1 MSFVEIIPEK
11 CDLSYSCVRECPVN
25 AIEVKV
31 NQDYA
36 RIIPERCIGCGKC
49 INVCPQHAIVYED
62 SRELTKK
69 MLHSEKTTV
78 AIVAPSISGEFDDIE
93 DYRKFVQMIREL
105 GFDHV
110 NEVSFGADLV
120 ALKYKELF
128 DNFKGKYYITS
139 NCHAVVQHVQKYHPS
154 LINNMA
160 PLVSPAVATAKV
172 VRKKYG
178 SHINVVYLG
187 PCIDTKDEVSLYEG
201 ENRIDSV
208 LTFVELRQLF
218 DEFNIQESKVEFSDF
233 DPPIGYK
240 GSLFPIS
247 NGIFQAAGIDEDL
260 LTSSVINGSGK
271 TNTMNAVKQFE
282 EGITQIKHHFNLFFC
297 EGCLMGPG
305 TSPGGKKYNRRSKVI
320 DYANKRLR
328 DFDKNHWQ
336 EEIAKYYDL
345 DFTRDFENDD
355 QRIETPSEEKI
366 QEVLKA
372 IGKEN
377 ADDNLGCS
385 ACGYDSCRDF
395 AIAVSKGLAKTEM
408 CLSYTLRNRH
418 EYIKALRTTNEK
430 LAQTQKALK
439 ESEQKA
445 RKEKQSA
452 KEASETINAMLQKLP
467 SAVVIIDKNL
477 KIIQSNKTFIDYLGE
492 EAESIN
498 EVIPGL
504 VGADLKTLMPHNIY
518 TLFSHVLNNH
528 QNIVNRDIHLE
539 ERLLNLSIF
548 TIKKGKIVGAVFRD
562 MYAPEIR
569 KEQVIKRVSEV
580 IDKNLEMVQ
589 KIGYLLGEG
598 ASETEKM
605 LNSIIEFYQS
615 GEDEPNPHEGPGR
628 EQDDHPSSPGSQ
640 KVKGKPDTG
649 DQGDAPG
656 QTKSKDNSR
665 DPESRQDSGNTKDS
679 GKSKDSGNNNATGHE
694 Q

>member
-1 MSFVEIIPEK
+1 MSLIQIIKDK

-31 NQDYA
+31 NTDYA
-36 RIIPERCIGCGKC
+36 RIIPERCIGCGHC
-49 INVCPQHAIVYED
+49 VGVCPQDAIVYRD
-62 SRELTKK
+62 LRKQTKDLLK
-69 MLHSEKTTV
+69 SDKQTV
-78 AIVAPSISGEFDDIE
+78 AIVAPSISGEFDDIA
-93 DYRKFVQMIREL
+93 DYRRFVQMIRQL
-105 GFDHV
+105 GFDYV
-110 NEVSFGADLV
+110 NEVTFGADLI

-139 NCHAVVQHVQKYHPS
+139 NCQAVVSHVEKYHPE
-154 LINNMA
+154 LINNLA
-160 PLVSPAVATAKV
+160 PLVSPSIATAMV

-178 SHINVVYLG
+178 EDINVVYIG
-187 PCIDTKDEVSLYEG
+187 PCIDSKEEVKRYNGEG
-201 ENRIDSV
+201 KIDSV
-208 LTFVELRQLF
+208 LTFVELRELF
-218 DEFNIQESKVEFSDF
+218 DEFNIQESKMEYSDF

-247 NGIFQAAGIDEDL
+247 NGLFQAAGISEDL
-260 LTSSVINGSGK
+260 LTGTVINGSGK
-271 TNTMNAVKQFE
+271 VNSINAINQFE
-282 EGITQIKHHFNLFFC
+282 EGINQIRHHFNLFFC

-320 DYANKRLR
+320 DYANKRLET
-328 DFDKNHWQ
+328 FDKKEWE
-336 EEIAKYYDL
+336 EEIAKYIDL
-345 DFTRDFENDD
+345 DFTRSFQADD
-355 QRIETPSEEKI
+355 QRLEPPSEEKV

-372 IGKEN
+372 IGKE
-377 ADDNLGCS
+377 DNNSNVGCS
-385 ACGYDSCRDF
+385 ACGYPSCRDF

-408 CLSYTLRNRH
+408 CLTYTLRNRN

-445 RKEKQSA
+445 RKEKQAA

-467 SAVVIIDKNL
+467 SAVVIIDQNL
-477 KIIQSNKTFIDYLGE
+477 KVIQSNKTFIDYLGD
-492 EAESIN
+492 EAQSIN

-504 VGADLKTLMPHNIY
+504 VGADLKSLLPHNIF
-518 TLFSHVLNNH
+518 TLFSHVLDNQ
-528 QNIVNRDIHLE
+528 QNIVNRDIYLDDK
-539 ERLLNLSIF
+539 LLNLSIF
-548 TIKKGKIVGAVFRD
+548 NIKKGKIVGAVVRD

-569 KEQVIKRVSEV
+569 KEQVIKRVTEV

-598 ASETEKM
+598 ASETEQM

-615 GEDEPNPHEGPGR
+615 E
-628 EQDDHPSSPGSQ
+628 
-640 KVKGKPDTG
+640 K
-649 DQGDAPG
+649 
-656 QTKSKDNSR
+656 KDNRS
-665 DPESRQDSGNTKDS
+665 N
-679 GKSKDSGNNNATGHE
+679 E

>member
-1 MSFVEIIPEK
+1 MSLIQITKDK

-31 NQDYA
+31 NTDYA
-36 RIIPERCIGCGKC
+36 RIIPERCIGCGHC
-49 INVCPQHAIVYED
+49 VGVCPQDAIVYRD
-62 SRELTKK
+62 SKKQTKDLLK
-69 MLHSEKTTV
+69 SDKQTV
-78 AIVAPSISGEFDDIE
+78 AIVAPSISGEFDDIA
-93 DYRKFVQMIREL
+93 DYRRFVQMIRQL
-105 GFDHV
+105 GFDYV
-110 NEVSFGADLV
+110 NEVTFGADLI

-139 NCHAVVQHVQKYHPS
+139 NCQAVVSHVEKYHPE
-154 LINNMA
+154 LINNLA
-160 PLVSPAVATAKV
+160 PLVSPSIATAMV

-178 SHINVVYLG
+178 EDINVVYLG
-187 PCIDTKDEVSLYEG
+187 PCIDSKDEVKHYNG
-201 ENRIDSV
+201 AGKIDAV
-208 LTFVELRQLF
+208 LTFVELRELF
-218 DEFNIQESKVEFSDF
+218 DEFNIQESKMEYSDF

-247 NGIFQAAGIDEDL
+247 NGLFQAAGISEDL
-260 LTSSVINGSGK
+260 LTGTVINGSGK
-271 TNTMNAVKQFE
+271 VNSINAINQFE
-282 EGITQIKHHFNLFFC
+282 EGINQIRHHFNLFFC

-320 DYANKRLR
+320 DYANKRLET
-328 DFDKNHWQ
+328 FDKKEWE
-336 EEIAKYYDL
+336 EEIAKYMDL
-345 DFTRDFENDD
+345 DFTRSFQADD
-355 QRIETPSEEKI
+355 QRLEAPSEEKI

-372 IGKEN
+372 IGK
-377 ADDNLGCS
+377 DNNNSVVGCS
-385 ACGYDSCRDF
+385 ACGYPSCRDF

-408 CLSYTLRNRH
+408 CLTYTLRNRN

-445 RKEKQSA
+445 RKEKQAA

-467 SAVVIIDKNL
+467 SAVVIIDQNL
-477 KIIQSNKTFIDYLGE
+477 KVIQSNKTFIDYLGD
-492 EAESIN
+492 EAQSIN

-504 VGADLKTLMPHNIY
+504 VGADLKSLLPHNIF
-518 TLFSHVLNNH
+518 TLFSHVLDNQ
-528 QNIVNRDIHLE
+528 QNIVNRDIYLDDK
-539 ERLLNLSIF
+539 LLNLSIF
-548 TIKKGKIVGAVFRD
+548 NIKKGKIVGAVVRD

-569 KEQVIKRVSEV
+569 KEQVIKRVTEV

-598 ASETEKM
+598 ASETEQM

-615 GEDEPNPHEGPGR
+615 E
-628 EQDDHPSSPGSQ
+628 
-640 KVKGKPDTG
+640 K
-649 DQGDAPG
+649 
-656 QTKSKDNSR
+656 KDNRS
-665 DPESRQDSGNTKDS
+665 N
-679 GKSKDSGNNNATGHE
+679 E

>member
-1 MSFVEIIPEK
+1 MSIVEIIAEK

-31 NQDYA
+31 NKDYA

-49 INVCPQHAIVYED
+49 VNVCPQHAIVYQD
-62 SRELTKK
+62 SREQTRQL
-69 MLHSEKTTV
+69 LASGKTTV

-110 NEVSFGADLV
+110 NEVSFGADLI

-128 DNFKGKYYITS
+128 NNFKGKYYITS
-139 NCHAVVQHVQKYHPS
+139 NCHAVVSHVQKYHPD

-160 PLVSPAVATAKV
+160 PLVSPTIATAKV

-178 SHINVVYLG
+178 QDIQVVYIG
-187 PCIDTKDEVSLYEG
+187 PCIDTKEEAGLYEG
-201 ENRIDSV
+201 ENRIDAV
-208 LTFVELRQLF
+208 LTFRELRQLF
-218 DEFNIQESKVEFSDF
+218 KEFNIVESKVEFSDF

-247 NGIFQAAGIDEDL
+247 NGLFQAADIDENL

-271 TNTMNAVKQFE
+271 INTLNAIDQFE

-320 DYANKRLR
+320 DYANKRLKHI
-328 DFDKNHWQ
+328 DTKKW
-336 EEIAKYYDL
+336 EKEIAQYYDL
-345 DFTRDFENDD
+345 DFSRSFHNDD
-355 QRIETPSEEKI
+355 QRIEAPSEEKI

-372 IGKEN
+372 IGKED
-377 ADDNLGCS
+377 ADDRVGCS
-385 ACGYDSCRDF
+385 ACGYDTCRDF

-418 EYIKALRTTNEK
+418 EYIRALRTTNEK

-477 KIIQSNKTFIDYLGE
+477 KIIQSNKTFIDYLGD

-518 TLFSHVLNNH
+518 NLFSHVLNNY

-539 ERLLNLSIF
+539 EKLLNLSIF

-598 ASETEKM
+598 ASETEQM

-615 GEDEPNPHEGPGR
+615 GQE
-628 EQDDHPSSPGSQ
+628 EQDKSS
-640 KVKGKPDTG
+640 KPDN
-649 DQGDAPG
+649 Q
-656 QTKSKDNSR
+656 KS
-665 DPESRQDSGNTKDS
+665 SGNQNTSD
-679 GKSKDSGNNNATGHE
+679 HE